1 MSNAASHAHAFYR
14 QVAQEKKVWTVKD
27 AGGFPAPMNSEG
39 KRAQPFWSSLS
50 RVERIKKNVPAYAG
64 FDPYEITWEAFRDR
78 WLPGLKKDGILIG
91 VNWSGDRAKGY
102 DIDTDFVR
110 EAIEIQL
117 KNQQGEQD
125 GGGQPATSPELK

>member
-14 QVAQEKKVWTVKD
+14 QVADEKKVWTVKD

-50 RVERIKKNVPAYAG
+50 RVELIRKNVPAYAD
-64 FDPYEITWEAFRDR
+64 FEPHEISWDAFRDR

-91 VNWSGDRAKGY
+91 VNWSGGRAKGY
-102 DIDTDFVR
+102 DIDSDVVLK
-110 EAIEIQL
+110 AIEVQL
-117 KNQQGEQD
+117 KQQQGEQGGD
-125 GGGQPATSPELK
+125 GDAEEAV

>member
-27 AGGFPAPMNSEG
+27 ASGFPAPMNSER

-50 RVERIKKNVPAYAG
+50 RVELIRKSVPAYAG
-64 FDPYEITWEAFRDR
+64 FESHEISWETFRDR

-102 DIDTDFVR
+102 DIESDFVR
-110 EAIEIQL
+110 QAIEIQL
-117 KNQQGEQD
+117 QNQQGEQD
-125 GGGQPATSPELK
+125 GGG